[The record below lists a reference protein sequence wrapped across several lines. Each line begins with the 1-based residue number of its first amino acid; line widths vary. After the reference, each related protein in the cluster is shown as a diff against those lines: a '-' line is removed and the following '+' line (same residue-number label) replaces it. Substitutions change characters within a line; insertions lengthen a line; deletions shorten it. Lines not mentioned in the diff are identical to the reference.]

1 MHGRGIALNGSYYE
15 NIFVHFK
22 PRSAVAGK
30 WYKHDYNHAFG
41 RPVVEWSSLE
51 ELQRVD
57 SELAEEAAAIKTEL
71 RDSPPEPADRLDI
84 KANSFLHDLQYSI
97 DFGSR

>member
-1 MHGRGIALNGSYYE
+1 M
-15 NIFVHFK
+15 
-22 PRSAVAGK
+22 AGK

-57 SELAEEAAAIKTEL
+57 SELAEEAAAIKTKL
-71 RDSPPEPADRLDI
+71 RDSQLEQAEWLDI
-84 KANSFLHDLQYSI
+84 PANSFLHDLQYSI